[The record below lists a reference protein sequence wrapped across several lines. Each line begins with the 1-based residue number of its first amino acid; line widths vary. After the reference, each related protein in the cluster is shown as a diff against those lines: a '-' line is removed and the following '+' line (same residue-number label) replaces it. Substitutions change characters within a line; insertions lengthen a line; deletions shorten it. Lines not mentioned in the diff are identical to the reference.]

1 MRIEVS
7 IGEAA
12 DKYTI
17 LFIKKSRLINI
28 DQLFNINKESVL
40 LVAELRKID
49 GLLEDDL
56 MNQLLDVNNKLW
68 HIEDE
73 IRQLEAEQDF
83 GEHFIATARMVY
95 KLNDERYKIKQL
107 INATYNS
114 DLTEE
119 KSHL

>member
-17 LFIKKSRLINI
+17 LFIKKSKLINI
-28 DQLFNINKESVL
+28 DQLFNVNKESVL
-40 LVAELRKID
+40 LMEELRKVT

-56 MNQLLDVNNKLW
+56 ITQLLDVNNKLW

-73 IRQLEAEQDF
+73 IRQLEEEKDF

-119 KSHL
+119 KSH

>member
-12 DKYTI
+12 DKHTI

-28 DQLFNINKESVL
+28 DQLFNVNKESVL
-40 LVAELRKID
+40 LIEEMRKIP

-56 MNQLLDVNNKLW
+56 ITQLLDVNNKLW

-73 IRQLEAEQDF
+73 IRELEEKKDF

-95 KLNDERYKIKQL
+95 KLNSERYHIKQL

-119 KSHL
+119 KSH